1 MTEEINFD
9 LTKLEQEY
17 NESKKEASTL
27 FDEDGY
33 LKTFKDIQ
41 RQFINILEKR
51 KEIAY
56 QKAYD
61 LYMSSPDALL
71 KLAEAEEDKSNGELK
86 KKKVIHDAVKEGNEA
101 KKKVIPNTPLKCAE
115 FLKKYIRFI
124 RIKPEGQ
131 GQRAPLHFYD
141 PDSGI
146 YLEDDEFL
154 HDLMVTI
161 HPNITERQGNDAL
174 YKIAHSVPLKDNQE
188 NFVVVGQELYNN
200 VTGELT
206 QFDPR
211 VIVTRKVRMGYNPN
225 ATEPNIDV
233 WKPTEWLQGL
243 FDNDR
248 DSYDLAIQIIRATI
262 TGKTLE
268 NIFWLYGEGGTGKGT
283 FQTLLENLVG
293 SENVASF
300 KIDGAS
306 GKFDTSI
313 LIGKTVVIGDDIQKD
328 VVIKDTSVV
337 FSLATGNPIR
347 IEDKGKRPYT
357 TRKRMTVVQ
366 SSNGFP
372 RMNADQKAINRRFRV
387 LTFSEL
393 KGKADKRIK
402 NNYVGRKEVLEYF
415 VKLAIETPFR
425 DVNPQKSIE
434 FLDEAYKEM
443 NPVADFVDRF
453 FNDDI
458 IKCNYVP
465 NGYVFECFKAY
476 CEKNQ
481 NRNYFLNDRT
491 LHKQIKKILPKS
503 FRPKQVT
510 IKKGQ
515 KFYEEF
521 NPHLVSNPWH
531 FDAYDNGRNKKE
543 DQAKAQKE
551 RGYGK
556 I

>member
-9 LTKLEQEY
+9 LTKLEEEY

-33 LKTFKDIQ
+33 LKTFKDI
-41 RQFINILEKR
+41 RKQFINILEQK

-56 QKAYD
+56 QKGYD
-61 LYMSSPDALL
+61 LYMNNPKVLL
-71 KLAEAEEDKSNGELK
+71 KLAKAGKDEENGELIRK
-86 KKKVIHDAVKEGNEA
+86 TVIEDAKKEGEKA
-101 KKKVIPNTPLKCAE
+101 KKNATPKTPLECAE

-124 RIKPEGQ
+124 RITPEGQ
-131 GQRAPLHFYD
+131 GQRAPLHFYA
-141 PDSGI
+141 PDLGI
-146 YLEDDEFL
+146 YLENDEFL

-161 HPNITERQGNDAL
+161 HPNNTERLGNDAL
-174 YKIAHSVPLKDNQE
+174 YKIAHSVPLKDKQDS
-188 NFVVVGQELYNN
+188 FVVVGQKLYNN
-200 VTGELT
+200 ETGEFT
-206 QFDPR
+206 HFDPR
-211 VIVTRKVRMGYNPN
+211 IVVTRKVRTGYNPN
-225 ATEPNIDV
+225 ATEPIIDG
-233 WKPTEWLQGL
+233 WKPTQWLLGL

-248 DSYDLAIQIIRATI
+248 ESYDLAIQIIRATI

-337 FSLATGNPIR
+337 FSLATGDPIR

-402 NNYVGRKEVLEYF
+402 NDYVGRKEVLEYF
-415 VKLAIETPFR
+415 VKLAIETTFR
-425 DVNPQKSIE
+425 DVEPKKSIE

-453 FNDDI
+453 FNDDV

-465 NGYVFECFKAY
+465 NGYVFESFKGY
-476 CEKNQ
+476 CKQHQ
-481 NRNYFLNDRT
+481 NKNYFLNEMS
-491 LHKQIKKILPKS
+491 LHKQIKKILPKT
-503 FRPKQVT
+503 FKPKQVT
-510 IKKGQ
+510 IPKEQ

-521 NPHLVSNPWH
+521 NPHLVNNPWH
-531 FDAYDNGRNKKE
+531 FDGYNNGRDKKE

>member
-1 MTEEINFD
+1 MNKTID
-9 LTKLEQEY
+9 LDELQKQLNETKAIEQ
-17 NESKKEASTL
+17 AQ

-33 LKTFKDIQ
+33 LITFKGI
-41 RQFINILEKR
+41 REQFINILEKN

-56 QKAYD
+56 QRAYET
-61 LYMSSPDALL
+61 YMNSPKALL
-71 KLAEAEEDKSNGELK
+71 ELARAKEDKNNEELRR
-86 KKKVIHDAVKEGNEA
+86 KKVEGDAIKLGKEA
-101 KKKVIPNTPLKCAE
+101 KKKATPSTPLQCAE
-115 FLKKYIRFI
+115 FLKRYIRFI
-124 RIKPEGQ
+124 RIRPEGQ
-131 GQRAPLHFYD
+131 GQRAPLHFYT

-146 YLEDDEFL
+146 YSEDNEFL
-154 HDLMVTI
+154 QDLMVTI
-161 HPNITERQGNDAL
+161 HPNITERQANDAL
-174 YKIAHSVPLKDNQE
+174 YKIAHSVPLKDKQD
-188 NFVVVGQELYNN
+188 NFVVVGNELYNN
-200 VTGELT
+200 ETGEFT

-211 VIVTRKVRMGYNPN
+211 FIVTRKVRMGYNPN
-225 ATEPNIDV
+225 ATEPIIDG
-233 WKPTEWLQGL
+233 WKPTEWLKGL
-243 FDNDR
+243 FNGDR
-248 DSYDLAIQIIRATI
+248 ESYDLAIQIIRATI

-300 KIDGAS
+300 KIDKAS

-337 FSLATGNPIR
+337 FSLATGDPIR

-402 NNYVGRKEVLEYF
+402 NDYVGRKEVLEYF

-425 DVNPQKSIE
+425 DVEPQKSIK

-453 FNDDI
+453 FNDDV
-458 IKCNYVP
+458 IKCRYVP

-476 CEKNQ
+476 CKQHQ
-481 NRNYFLNDRT
+481 NKNYFLNEIA
-491 LHKQIKKILPKS
+491 LHKQIKQILPKT
-503 FRPKQVT
+503 FRPKKVT
-510 IKKGQ
+510 ISKG
-515 KFYEEF
+515 KVFFDDF
-521 NPHLVSNPWH
+521 NPNLVANPWH
-531 FDAYDNGRNKKE
+531 FDAYNNGRGEKE
-543 DQAKAQKE
+543 NLEKDKKE
-551 RGYGK
+551 RGYER